1 MTTTQKF
8 LIERPI
14 GYADALA
21 SLKPKA
27 KWAVSDNDINGI
39 DWYEENEDDC
49 PTKEELDAEIVRL
62 QNEKDATEYQS
73 KREPEYPSLKV
84 FADAYY
90 WAQKGDT
97 TKMDEYIQKC
107 DEVKASYPK
116 PNKPS

>member
-1 MTTTQKF
+1 MTTTQEF

-21 SLKPKA
+21 SLKPLA
-27 KWAVSDNDINGI
+27 KWSVGNNNFDEI
-39 DWYEENEDDC
+39 DWYEENEDEC
-49 PTKEELDAEIVRL
+49 PTKEELDAEIVKL

-73 KREPEYPSLKV
+73 RREPEYPSLKD

-107 DEVKASYPK
+107 DDVKTKYPK
-116 PNKPS
+116 PAQ